1 MIKAFILS
9 AALAAL
15 SLPSALGIAQAED
28 KHIPTPIPSSDSCVA
43 EESAVAD
50 GKSCNFADSLLEKLT
65 PEVVEVYE
73 RRISGRPVVSH
84 MDEAWLALASARAG
98 VSEKKFKALALLADL
113 MARTSKPVPVAA
125 LAKLGDF
132 ELLMLAKKH
141 AGIYLDGLPEE
152 ERESLKAEFKAVLK

>member
-1 MIKAFILS
+1 M
-9 AALAAL
+9 
-15 SLPSALGIAQAED
+15 
-28 KHIPTPIPSSDSCVA
+28 
-43 EESAVAD
+43 
-50 GKSCNFADSLLEKLT
+50 
-65 PEVVEVYE
+65 EVYE

-132 ELLMLAKKH
+132 ELLMLGEKH